1 MFQILAYTNYNPE
14 LIFMISGQDWNI
26 KHIICDSASAK
37 IIKLDVISVQSQ
49 YYEGPARYIVVQ
61 TLMIL
66 HKHSLNLPKFAFIF
80 RTLS

>member
-14 LIFMISGQDWNI
+14 LIFRVSEQDWNIKMI

-49 YYEGPARYIVVQ
+49 YYEGPARNIVVR
-61 TLMIL
+61 TSMIL
-66 HKHSLNLPKFAFIF
+66 HKYS
-80 RTLS
+80 